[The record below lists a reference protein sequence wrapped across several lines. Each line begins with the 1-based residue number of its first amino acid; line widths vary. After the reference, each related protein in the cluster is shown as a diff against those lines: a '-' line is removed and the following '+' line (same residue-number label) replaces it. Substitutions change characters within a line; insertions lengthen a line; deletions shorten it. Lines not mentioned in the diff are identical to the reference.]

1 VGLKSF
7 KNPKQN
13 PAIPKV
19 NQPLP
24 TFPIPVVNR
33 GGRRRRRRG
42 EVGSAFHWMPKTLRR
57 RELEAVDPILLALKP
72 RQVVLNM
79 NMNMKKPSTDHKP
92 LLLQAV
98 AHFLDRN
105 GFSKTLKKFLSEAQL
120 QVFLFLLDS

>member
-1 VGLKSF
+1 MRLKSF
-7 KNPKQN
+7 LTNPKQN
-13 PAIPKV
+13 PSIPKV

-24 TFPIPVVNR
+24 IYPVVNR
-33 GGRRRRRRG
+33 GGRRRRG
-42 EVGSAFHWMPKTLRR
+42 EVGSAFNWMPKTLRR

-79 NMNMKKPSTDHKP
+79 KKPNTDHKP

-120 QVFLFLLDS
+120 QVFLFLFDS

>member
-1 VGLKSF
+1 MRLKSF
-7 KNPKQN
+7 TNPKQN
-13 PAIPKV
+13 PSIPKV

-24 TFPIPVVNR
+24 IFPVVNR
-33 GGRRRRRRG
+33 GGRRRRG

-120 QVFLFLLDS
+120 QVYLFLFDS